1 MPERIKLAVRT
12 KLTEKVLREAV
23 PIQGRDYQ
31 IFDSD
36 VRGFAVCI
44 YRGGGR
50 AFTLDYRHA
59 GRQRRMTFGRWPEWS
74 VSAARDRAKEIRR
87 EIDAGGDPLAQRGA
101 LRAAPRVDDLIERY
115 CAQHLPK
122 LAQRNADDQ
131 RSALAKMVAPVWGRK
146 LVTEITQTDVDKLLT
161 KVAEG
166 RARPHKEKPN
176 NRSRKLQPSKPTPV
190 RANRIGEVL
199 RKMFTLA
206 VQWGWCEDNP
216 AQRFHR
222 RTETPRERFLS
233 KDEINSLATALDA
246 AEDRRAADIIR
257 MCMLT
262 GARLGEVRQARFEQF
277 NLEHLSWS
285 KPPMM
290 TKQRRAHRVPIS
302 DETATI
308 VRQRQLLVPRGTPWL
323 FPSDTPGQPV
333 QEVRRFWA
341 RIQKQC
347 GLPEVHIH
355 DLRHTFASLLVSG
368 GASLEMIGKLLGHSQ
383 MQTTLRYAH
392 LMDSPLRA
400 GVDAVAIAFRPKPR
414 LVHIA
419 DDQGDQ
425 KSA

>member
-1 MPERIKLAVRT
+1 MAERT
-12 KLTEKVLREAV
+12 KLTEKVLREAE
-23 PIQGRDYQ
+23 PIVGRDYQ
-31 IFDSD
+31 IFDTD
-36 VRGFAVCI
+36 VRGFAACI

-74 VSAARDRAKEIRR
+74 VSAARERAKEIRR
-87 EIDAGGDPLAQRGA
+87 EIDAGADPLAQRGA
-101 LRAAPRVDDLIERY
+101 LREAPRVTDLIERY

-122 LAQRNADDQ
+122 LAERNAADQ
-131 RSALAKMVAPVWGRK
+131 RASLAKLVAPVWGRK
-146 LVTEITQTDVDKLLT
+146 LVTDITSTDVDKLLN
-161 KVAEG
+161 KIAEG

-176 NRSRKLQPSKPTPV
+176 NRARKLQPAKPTPV
-190 RANRIGEVL
+190 RANRMGEVL

-206 VQWGWCEDNP
+206 VEWGWCADNP

-222 RTETPRERFLS
+222 RIETPRERFLS
-233 KDEINSLATALDA
+233 KEEITSLAAALDA

-257 MCMLT
+257 ICMLT

-302 DETATI
+302 DETAAI
-308 VRQRQLLVPRGTPWL
+308 VRQRQLSVPGGTPWL
-323 FPSDTPGQPV
+323 FPGDTPGQPV
-333 QEVRRFWA
+333 QEVRRFWVQ
-341 RIQKQC
+341 IQKQC
-347 GLPEVHIH
+347 ALQDVRIH

-383 MQTTLRYAH
+383 TQTTLRYAH
-392 LMDSPLRA
+392 LMESPLRA
-400 GVDAVAIAFRPKPR
+400 GVDAVASAFRPKPR
-414 LVHIA
+414 LVQDA
-419 DDQGDQ
+419 DEPGDT

>member
-1 MPERIKLAVRT
+1 MPERI
-12 KLTEKVLREAV
+12 KLTEKVLRDAEPV
-23 PIQGRDYQ
+23 QGRDYQ
-31 IFDSD
+31 IFDTE
-36 VRGFAVCI
+36 VRGFAACI

-74 VSAARDRAKEIRR
+74 VSAARERAKELRR
-87 EIDAGGDPLAQRGA
+87 EIDAGADPLGQREA
-101 LRAAPRVDDLIERY
+101 KREAPRVADLIERY
-115 CAQHLPK
+115 CAEHLPK
-122 LAQRNADDQ
+122 LSARSAADQ
-131 RSALAKMVAPVWGRK
+131 RSALAKMVDPVWGRK
-146 LVTEITQTDVDKLLT
+146 LVTEITPTDVDKLLT
-161 KVAEG
+161 KIAEG

-176 NRSRKLQPSKPTPV
+176 NRARKLQGAKPTPV

-206 VQWGWCEDNP
+206 VLWGWCEDNP

-233 KDEINSLATALDA
+233 KDEIAKLAAALDA

-277 NLEHLSWS
+277 NLEHMSWS
-285 KPPMM
+285 KPPTM

-302 DETATI
+302 DETAAI
-308 VRQRQLLVPRGTPWL
+308 VRQRLLLVPNGSPWL
-323 FPSDTPGQPV
+323 FPGDTPGQPV

-341 RIQKQC
+341 QVQKQC
-347 GLPEVHIH
+347 GLQDVRIH

-400 GVDAVAIAFRPKPR
+400 GVDAVASAFRPKPR
-414 LVHIA
+414 LVHDA
-419 DDQGDQ
+419 DDQGGR
-425 KSA
+425 KTA